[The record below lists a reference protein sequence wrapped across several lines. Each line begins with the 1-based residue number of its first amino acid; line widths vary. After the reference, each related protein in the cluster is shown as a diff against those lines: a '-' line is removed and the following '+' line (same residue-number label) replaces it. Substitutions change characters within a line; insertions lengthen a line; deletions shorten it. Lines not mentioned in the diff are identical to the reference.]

1 MTGQRLDK
9 ALLQPTAVVTGV
21 APTCYGLALLCLGKP
36 SLSKA
41 VLCGANLSLQK
52 EALSWRSESQQC
64 EGARCFLQHPGRA
77 EERDTE
83 AKDLR
88 GWEQQV
94 STLTVQGEQR
104 GWGLFGAVLW
114 DEWEH
119 QAC

>member
-1 MTGQRLDK
+1 MWS
-9 ALLQPTAVVTGV
+9 QP
-21 APTCYGLALLCLGKP
+21 
-36 SLSKA
+36 LSPER
-41 VLCGANLSLQK
+41 SPFM
-52 EALSWRSESQQC
+52 RSESQQC
-64 EGARCFLQHPGRA
+64 EGARCFLQHPGKA